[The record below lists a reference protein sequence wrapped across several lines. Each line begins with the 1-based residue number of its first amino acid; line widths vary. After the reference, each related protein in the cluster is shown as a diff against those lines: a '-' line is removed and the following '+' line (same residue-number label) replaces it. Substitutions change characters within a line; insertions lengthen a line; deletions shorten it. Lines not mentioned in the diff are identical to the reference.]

1 MTKKIRI
8 IVHVGLSVALVIIGV
23 MGFKVLKSSREALGR
38 QQPEVPLPLVRTVPI
53 NVGTIGMTITGEGT
67 VQALAETQI
76 VPQISGKIIQVSKNL
91 ANGGAFKK
99 DELLLTI
106 EPRDYEIAV
115 TLAEAGVKEA
125 ESTYEMAIQESE
137 ASKREWRGIHPEK
150 APPPLVAKEPQLAA
164 ARANLE
170 ARQAN
175 LEKARLDLART
186 RISAPFDGRVS
197 AEQVDLGQYVTPGQ
211 AMMTLYSTDAAEIVV
226 PMENDDLHWISVPG
240 FTADTD
246 TGAAA
251 KVKARVAGREMTWK
265 GRVERVEGKINEKT
279 RMVNLVIRVPNPYE
293 TTPPLAIGQFVE
305 VAIEGTTIS
314 ESAVIPRAALH
325 DQNTVY
331 AVDPEDSRMYFR
343 SVEVARMDER
353 GVVVQSGLKNTDLV
367 VVSPLKAPT
376 DGMRVRYVNSVN
388 GGRS

>member
-8 IVHVGLSVALVIIGV
+8 ILHVSLAVALLLIGV
-23 MGFKVLKSSREALGR
+23 MGFKLLKSSRVALGR
-38 QQPEVPLPLVRTVPI
+38 QQPEIPLPLVRTVPV
-53 NVGTIGMTITGEGT
+53 NVGTIAITITGEGT

-76 VPQISGKIIQVSKNL
+76 VPQVSGKIVQVSKNL
-91 ANGGAFKK
+91 VNGGAFKK

-115 TLAEAGVKEA
+115 TLAEAGVKDA
-125 ESTYEMAIQESE
+125 ESKYEMAVQESE
-137 ASKREWRGIHPEK
+137 ASIREWKRIHPDTP
-150 APPPLVAKEPQLAA
+150 PPPLVAKEPQLAA
-164 ARANLE
+164 ARANLD

-211 AMMTLYSTDAAEIVV
+211 AMATLYSTDAAEIVV
-226 PMENDDLHWISVPG
+226 PMENDDLRWISVPG
-240 FTADTD
+240 FTTNTD
-246 TGAAA
+246 IGAAA
-251 KVKARVAGREMTWK
+251 TVKARVAGREMAWK

-279 RMVNLVIRVPNPYE
+279 RMVNLVIRVPNPYA
-293 TTPPLAIGQFVE
+293 TQPPLAIGQFVAVE
-305 VAIEGTTIS
+305 IEGNTITK
-314 ESAVIPRAALH
+314 SAVIPRAALH

-353 GVVVQSGLKNTDLV
+353 GVVVQSGIKDTDLV

-388 GGRS
+388 GGQS